1 MTKLIL
7 ALNVAGEQQALE
19 LLREIGNQV
28 DLYKIGIDLWART
41 GPNLIKRFIDSGA
54 NVFLDLKFADIP
66 SVVAK
71 AVEAI
76 TELGVR
82 MFTVHTMGGAE
93 MLYAATN
100 AVKTAADRKGI
111 EKPIVLGVTVL
122 TSLDRAGLTQITGCS
137 QEVVNR
143 VLALA
148 ELAQSMGC
156 NGVVA
161 SPMEIRQ
168 IKKRCGS
175 KFIVVT
181 PGIRLGAVKTDDDQL
196 RVMTPGQAADAG
208 ADYIVVGRPIYD
220 ATAPVEVVRKIKE
233 ELGGKQ

>member
-7 ALNVAGEQQALE
+7 ALNVAGEHQALE
-19 LLREIGNQV
+19 LLKEIGNQV
-28 DLYKIGIDLWART
+28 DLYKIGIDLWAKT
-41 GPNLIKRFIDSGA
+41 GPNLIKKFTDSGA
-54 NVFLDLKFADIP
+54 DVFLDLKFADIP
-66 SVVAK
+66 SVVTK
-71 AVEAI
+71 AVEAV
-76 TELGVR
+76 TELGVK
-82 MFTVHTMGGAE
+82 MLTVHTMGGAE
-93 MLYAATN
+93 MLYATT
-100 AVKTAADRKGI
+100 KTAKAVADRKGI

-137 QEVVNR
+137 QEVENR

-181 PGIRLGAVKTDDDQL
+181 PGIRLESAKTGDDQL
-196 RVMTPGQAADAG
+196 RVMTPSQAADAG
-208 ADYIVVGRPIYD
+208 ADYIVVGRPIYEVP
-220 ATAPVEVVRKIKE
+220 APVEVIREIRR
-233 ELGGKQ
+233 ELGGRQ